1 MSSVKEGMTTHL
13 LVFYSFH
20 VLCVLDCSLTV
31 LPVMR
36 NGLVVEIFF
45 NRQAYRQAARN
56 DPSAT

>member
-1 MSSVKEGMTTHL
+1 MSSVKEGKTTHL
-13 LVFYSFH
+13 FVLYFSH

-31 LPVMR
+31 LLVMR